1 MPLDP
6 SDVVFLAIV
15 IWLALEIMNGG
26 GGGRRARL
34 PVSS

>member
-6 SDVVFLAIV
+6 SDAVFLAIV
-15 IWLALEIMNGG
+15 IWLVWEIMNGG
-26 GGGRRARL
+26 GGGRRARV

>member
-26 GGGRRARL
+26 GGGHRARL
-34 PVSS
+34 PASS